1 MITSV
6 TRMLTVAAVI
16 LIFNFPVSAQLIWGE
31 VNGPNG
37 GEVYSFAQNATTL
50 FAGAYSGLYSSQNGG
65 VTWVKCHGL
74 NECVYDLQMHP
85 SGAIFA
91 GTANFVWRSTDN
103 GVTWERIAAGMLHA
117 NARSVLIRGN
127 DVYAGTLG
135 GGVYKTSVSGSSWSK
150 VSTGIVSEYVWG
162 LGASAQGTIIAATSM
177 GISRS
182 TNGGAS
188 WTTATGPF
196 QTPVYF
202 IYRQNDTTVL
212 AGQGYDVLRS
222 FDDGVTFTKIGGV
235 FGTIQKLAI
244 NQNGTFYLAGWNGMY
259 TSTDN
264 GATFQEITTGL
275 PMKKAY
281 TVHCSNDGTVFAG
294 LQIGVFATTPVAAV
308 WHERNS
314 GLNAEHVSCLKKD
327 SENNIYAGTIV
338 SGLYKVSQ
346 PFGVWQRILT
356 TEQVHNILLVN
367 DSLLF
372 VSSAL
377 DGLYRST
384 DNGTSWTQMMSSFYF
399 KSALGLCLT
408 DSGHMMMGTYVVGSF
423 IGGGIYR
430 TSDYGNT
437 WSFVGGGAL
446 TGNQHRA
453 ALNAGNGIILFGSN
467 QGIHRS
473 TDHGWNFT
481 LSNTGLGVNPK
492 ITLLRKGNDGT
503 IFAGTEN
510 GLYRSPDQGQ
520 TWSQTFVA
528 IVGINDLAIEPSGA
542 MMISTKNSTIFRS
555 DDNGYTWNLM
565 LFPAFPY
572 EPTALLPME
581 IPIGGT
587 MELLIG
593 TRGNSVYSS
602 NLPVGIEDHA
612 VTPGEFVVMNNYPN
626 PFNPETKIQFGLP
639 EAAEVTITVC
649 DIMGGVMTNH
659 KGSYPPGAHLYTW
672 NGSNLASGVY
682 FYRVTM
688 RSMHTGV
695 IHTFSRKMVL
705 LR

>member
-37 GEVYSFAQNATTL
+37 GEVYAFAQNGTTL
-50 FAGAYSGLYSSQNGG
+50 FAGTYAGLYYSENGG
-65 VTWVKCHGL
+65 MLWQKRHAL
-74 NECVYDLQMHP
+74 SQCVYDIQIHS
-85 SGAIFA
+85 SGTIFA
-91 GTANFVWRSTDN
+91 GTADYVWRSTDN

-117 NARSVLIRGN
+117 NVRGVLIHGN

-162 LGASAQGTIIAATSM
+162 LGVSAQGTIIAATSM

-182 TNGGAS
+182 TNNGGS
-188 WTTATGPF
+188 WTTAAGPF

-202 IYRQNDTTVL
+202 INKLNDTTLL
-212 AGQGYDVLRS
+212 AGQGFDILRS
-222 FDDGVTFTKIGGV
+222 YDDGQNFTKIGGV

-244 NQNGTFYLAGWNGMY
+244 HQNGTFYLAGWNGLY

-264 GATFQEITTGL
+264 GITFQEMTSGL

-281 TVHCSNDGTVFAG
+281 TVFAAADGTVFAG
-294 LQIGVFATTPVAAV
+294 LQCGVFAATPVAAV

-314 GLNAEHVSCLKKD
+314 GLNSEYVTCLNKD
-327 SENNIYAGTIV
+327 AQNNIYAGTMY
-338 SGLYKVSQ
+338 SGLFRAAQ
-346 PFGVWQRILT
+346 PFGTWERILT
-356 TEQVHNILLVN
+356 TEQVH
-367 DSLLF
+367 SLLILNDTVMF
-372 VSSAL
+372 ASSAL
-377 DGLYRST
+377 DGLYRTT

-481 LSNTGLGVNPK
+481 LSNTGLVNMK
-492 ITLLRKGNDGT
+492 IIFLRKGSDGT
-503 IFAGTEN
+503 IFAGTEG
-510 GLYRSPDQGQ
+510 GLFRSSDQGQ
-520 TWSQTFVA
+520 SWSRTFVA
-528 IVGINDLAIEPSGA
+528 VVGINDMVFEPSGS
-542 MMISTKNSTIFRS
+542 MIISTAASTIFRS
-555 DDNGYTWNLM
+555 DDNGFSWNLM
-565 LFPAFPY
+565 LFPSFPY
-572 EPTALLPME
+572 QPTALLPME
-581 IPIGGT
+581 IPVGGT
-587 MELLIG
+587 NELLIG
-593 TRGNSVYSS
+593 TKGNSVYSS
-602 NLPVGIEDHA
+602 NLPVGIQDQETA
-612 VTPGEFVVMNNYPN
+612 PAEFTLSGNYPN

-639 EAAEVTITVC
+639 EPAEVTIEFC
-649 DIMGGVMTNH
+649 DITGSVLTNH
-659 KGSYPPGAHLYTW
+659 KGVYQAGSHFYTW

-682 FYRVTM
+682 LYRVNM
-688 RSMHTGV
+688 RSLKNGAV
-695 IHTFSRKMVL
+695 HTFSRKMVL
-705 LR
+705 VR